1 MNPRPRRSPGRND
14 TRWTVRWVIALLMI
28 LGLVWLPATATAT
41 AAPPTTTTPTATTP
55 TATTPTA
62 TTPTATTP
70 TTTTPTTTTPTTTTP
85 TTTTP
90 TPTISV
96 SPATQTAQEGRI
108 VNFRASPAGTRAI
121 SWQTAPTRGGP
132 WTALT
137 TGPVLT
143 VLASRSAD
151 GHWYRAV
158 AVEMAPGHR
167 GTTTSEPATLHVTT
181 PAPPPASTTSPST
194 TSPTPISPTP
204 TPDAAQPYG
213 TVVAPELLVGL
224 AQTAIGHGFVP
235 GNRVR
240 VTLEPGGVDLGTQT
254 VAPDGTITTSFSTA
268 GLTVG
273 GYTLRWTTL

>member
-28 LGLVWLPATATAT
+28 LGLVWLPATATA
-41 AAPPTTTTPTATTP
+41 APPTTTTPTATTP
-55 TATTPTA
+55 TA
-62 TTPTATTP
+62 
-70 TTTTPTTTTPTTTTP
+70 TTP

-204 TPDAAQPYG
+204 ISPTPTPDAAQPYG

-254 VAPDGTITTSFSTA
+254 VAPDGTITTASRRPA
-268 GLTVG
+268 
-273 GYTLRWTTL
+273 